1 VRTENV
7 WHGQHGAVILGP
19 TEARV
24 ARYLDDLTRHGLV
37 TVRTAELADRLRLER
52 SEAYRVLARMRAL
65 GLFGIEDDR
74 SGSRG
79 GRRVWRTGRPRAE
92 SGLDAGR
99 HRIAWSRVVAWS
111 RARRARLVAHH
122 LRRTAP
128 AHPGSGSPA
137 TSAAGVSPAP
147 AAGGSF
153 ADMLRQYGAGG
164 LLDAWGI
171 T

>member
-79 GRRVWRTGRPRAE
+79 GRRIWRTSRTVPD
-92 SGLDAGR
+92 STLDAGR
-99 HRIAWSRVVAWS
+99 HRIAWSRIVAWS

-122 LRRTAP
+122 ARRSVP
-128 AHPGSGSPA
+128 AHPGTTPA

-164 LLDAWGI
+164 LLDAWGV